1 MSNSNVSPRFILA
14 HKSTL
19 QGLGKIALR
28 SVGLSKSPS
37 KDWQQV
43 APVQLRIKAPD
54 NALVDQYVAWS
65 GAPAERYRNSIPPH
79 MVSQWGLAP
88 VTDLLLQTEF
98 PLAKV
103 INQGVTLNVLGEI
116 PRGQDLVIN
125 AKILSVH
132 EDYSVARIAVQVNT
146 GTQQQPLLVETTL
159 HMAFILPNFVKS
171 KKSSPQSTT
180 TWQTVGTWRAT
191 GHDGLKFALLTGD
204 FNPIHWVALAGRF
217 SAFGGKVLHGFGML
231 VRTFEQ
237 LPQPIKSMDVR
248 FLRPVLL
255 PSSGL
260 QVQVAEGAAT
270 GQQLRLL
277 GKKDTVHLAGTFN
290 V

>member
-14 HKSTL
+14 HKNTL
-19 QGLGKIALR
+19 QGLGRIVLR
-28 SVGLSKSPS
+28 TVGVGKAQAR
-37 KDWQQV
+37 DWQQV
-43 APVQLRIKAPD
+43 TPIQRVIKAPD
-54 NALVDQYVAWS
+54 NALVDQYVTWS
-65 GAPAERYRNSIPPH
+65 GAAPERYRNSIPAH

-88 VTDLLLQTEF
+88 VTDLLLQTDF

-103 INQGVTLNVLGEI
+103 INQGVSLNILGDI
-116 PRGQDLVIN
+116 PRGQDLLIN
-125 AKILSVH
+125 ARILSVH
-132 EDYSVARIAVQVNT
+132 EDHGVARIAVQVNT

-159 HMAFILPNFVKS
+159 HMAFLLPDFLKS
-171 KKSSPQSTT
+171 KKSSPPSSTV
-180 TWQTVGTWRAT
+180 WQTVGTWRAS

-231 VRTFEQ
+231 VRSFEQ
-237 LPQPIKSMDVR
+237 LPQPVKSIDVR

-260 QVQVAEGAAT
+260 QVQIATGAAEG
-270 GQQLRLL
+270 QQVRLL
-277 GKKDTVHLAGTFN
+277 GKKDTVHLAGTFK